1 MMGIAVIVLLFVAV
15 IFLGPMIIAGLMYL
29 LLRRRAFGKQQLRA
43 LQNDIEHI
51 RTDIEEIKVQ
61 IADFIIKTH

>member
-15 IFLGPMIIAGLMYL
+15 IFLGPMMIAGLMYL
-29 LLRRRAFGKQQLRA
+29 LLKRRAFNKQQLRA
-43 LQNDIEHI
+43 LQTDIECI
-51 RTDIEEIKVQ
+51 RADIEEIKVQ

>member
-29 LLRRRAFGKQQLRA
+29 LLKRRAFNKQQLRA
-43 LQNDIEHI
+43 LQNDIERI
-51 RTDIEEIKVQ
+51 RVDIEEIKVQ

>member
-29 LLRRRAFGKQQLRA
+29 LLKRRAFNKQQLRA
-43 LQNDIEHI
+43 LQNDIERI
-51 RTDIEEIKVQ
+51 RADIEEIKVQ